1 MLWGHRRDVNLY
13 AQGLKFF
20 DRQLPSIMD
29 AMAENDILIITAD
42 HGCDPTY
49 TKHTDHTR
57 EYVPLIV
64 YGKNLKQNINLGTR
78 ETLADIA
85 QTIADI
91 FELTPM
97 KNGKSFKDEIE
108 L

>member
-1 MLWGHRRDVNLY
+1 M
-13 AQGLKFF
+13 FF
-20 DRQLPSIMD
+20 DRQLPSIMN
-29 AMAENDILIITAD
+29 AMSENDLLIITAD

-57 EYVPLIV
+57 EYVPLMV
-64 YGKNLKQNINLGTR
+64 YGKGIKQNINLGTR
-78 ETLADIA
+78 KTLADVA

-91 FELTPM
+91 FELSPM
-97 KNGKSFKDEIE
+97 KHGTSFKDNI